1 MTLDK
6 QRLVPYHS
14 TPGLAA
20 EASRVAA
27 NQPLITV
34 VDDPALNGVG
44 EPQRIRNARPQQPL
58 SESWFS
64 TRGNKPL
71 IEQLRKNLYTRQA
84 VLPVF
89 FPEDTGNINNVR
101 VPCSLHYHFMFRQGL
116 LHMRYDMRSC
126 DFVRH
131 FRDDV
136 YLAAR
141 LLQWMGQQIEQPH
154 GKLYVTIGSLHA
166 MEGDRWKLEQE
177 RKNGY

>member
-1 MTLDK
+1 MANVGVTRPNGR
-6 QRLVPYHS
+6 QVFVPHNGIRYEY
-14 TPGLAA
+14 GDLMD
-20 EASRVAA
+20 
-27 NQPLITV
+27 V
-34 VDDPALNGVG
+34 V
-44 EPQRIRNARPQQPL
+44 
-58 SESWFS
+58 
-64 TRGNKPL
+64 
-71 IEQLRKNLYTRQA
+71 EQLRKNLYTRQA